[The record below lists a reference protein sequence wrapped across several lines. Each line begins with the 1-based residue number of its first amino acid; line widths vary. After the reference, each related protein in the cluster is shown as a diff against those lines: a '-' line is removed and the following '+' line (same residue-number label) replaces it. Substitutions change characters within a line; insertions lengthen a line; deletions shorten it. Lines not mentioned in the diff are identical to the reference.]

1 MKVKVAQ
8 SVQLFATP
16 WTIYSSWNSE
26 GKNTGVGSCSLLQ
39 GIFPTQGLNPSLPH
53 CRQMLYQLSHQ
64 GSPRILERVVIP
76 SPADPPNP
84 GIEPGSP
91 ELQADSLPAELPGKP
106 KYTKYGSIL
115 RLVGDQSRLPGEISI
130 TSDMQMTP
138 PLWQKGKN

>member
-26 GKNTGVGSCSLLQ
+26 GKNTGVGSCSLRQ
-39 GIFPTQGLNPSLPH
+39 GIFPTQRLNPS
-53 CRQMLYQLSHQ
+53 RQMLYQLSHQ
-64 GSPRILERVVIP
+64 GSPRILEREVIP

-91 ELQADSLPAELPGKP
+91 ELQADSLPTELSRKTDMGKE
-106 KYTKYGSIL
+106 GN
-115 RLVGDQSRLPGEISI
+115 
-130 TSDMQMTP
+130 
-138 PLWQKGKN
+138 KNTN